1 MIRRTI
7 LNATLS
13 VVTMA
18 MTLSVL
24 ALDSFTLANRSRAGR
39 VERDGDVP
47 LGAIIRTDERYNRD
61 GLFYGPRGW
70 DYWNL
75 LQNPQPYQD
84 PNLWPDKRPTYFFGR
99 LVMPAGS
106 SLTIHA
112 RFPHARYFNILE
124 EVVVGVFKGRTISQ
138 SFPAIGGGS
147 LQGLLSM
154 GAIVLVALIPFF
166 AFRELGRVIG
176 QRELW
181 SLLLKRGTRVYT
193 LQSSP
198 QL

>member
-1 MIRRTI
+1 MAITMKTEGMPSPAEKGTPSEHKPSVKERAAYELKEFLGMFVYLWVLFALFGIHKSMILAEEHI
-7 LNATLS
+7 NYQAQGFAVINALIMAKAMLIGEDLHVGSWLKDKPVLYLS
-13 VVTMA
+13 LYKSLVF
-18 MTLSVL
+18 SVFL
-24 ALDSFTLANRSRAGR
+24 IA
-39 VERDGDVP
+39 
-47 LGAIIRTDERYNRD
+47 
-61 GLFYGPRGW
+61 FY
-70 DYWNL
+70 
-75 LQNPQPYQD
+75 
-84 PNLWPDKRPTYFFGR
+84 
-99 LVMPAGS
+99 
-106 SLTIHA
+106 
-112 RFPHARYFNILE
+112 ILE
-124 EVVVGVFKGRTISQ
+124 EVVVGVFKGRTIAQ

-154 GAIVLVALIPFF
+154 GAIVFVALIPFF